1 MGQQVVKYVNLTLL
15 ILYPISWFSPLM
27 SAGLLPLFGMS
38 EITIISG
45 ILTLWQN
52 DPFLSLIVVLFAVL
66 LPMGKTLCKVAIDF
80 GLAPKSW
87 THALAILSRLAMAD
101 VFLIAL
107 YITAAKGIGV
117 GRVETEWGMYLFTFC
132 VLLTLLVSVMSSSA
146 LSRSSPSGRS

>member
-1 MGQQVVKYVNLTLL
+1 MGQHVVKYVNLTLL

-45 ILTLWQN
+45 ILTLWQD
-52 DPFLSLIVVLFAVL
+52 DPFLSLIVILFAVL
-66 LPMGKTLCKVAIDF
+66 LPMAKTLCKVAIDF

-87 THALAILSRLAMAD
+87 THALAALSRFAMAD

-117 GRVETEWGMYLFTFC
+117 GRVETEWGLYLFTLC
-132 VLLTLLVSVMSSSA
+132 ALLSILVSVMASSA
-146 LSRSSPSGRS
+146 LSRTSPSGRS

>member
-1 MGQQVVKYVNLTLL
+1 MGQHVVKYVNLTLL

-38 EITIISG
+38 EITIMSG
-45 ILTLWQN
+45 ILTLWQD

-80 GLAPKSW
+80 GFAPKSW
-87 THALAILSRLAMAD
+87 THALAVMSRFAMAD

-117 GRVETEWGMYLFTFC
+117 GPR
-132 VLLTLLVSVMSSSA
+132 
-146 LSRSSPSGRS
+146 

>member
-1 MGQQVVKYVNLTLL
+1 MGQHVVKYLNLTLL

-45 ILTLWQN
+45 ILTLWQD
-52 DPFLSLIVVLFAVL
+52 DPFLSLIVILFAVL
-66 LPMGKTLCKVAIDF
+66 LPMGKTLCKAVIDF
-80 GLAPKSW
+80 GMAPKSW
-87 THALAILSRLAMAD
+87 RHALAVLSRFAMAD

-107 YITAAKGIGV
+107 YITAAKSIGM
-117 GRVETEWGMYLFTFC
+117 GRVETEWGLYLFTFC
-132 VLLTLLVSVMSSSA
+132 VLLSLLVSVMSSSA

>member
-1 MGQQVVKYVNLTLL
+1 MGQHVVKYANLTLL

-45 ILTLWQN
+45 ILTLWQD

-66 LPMGKTLCKVAIDF
+66 LPVGKTLCKAAIDF
-80 GLAPKSW
+80 GVAPKSW
-87 THALAILSRLAMAD
+87 THAVAALSRFAMAD

-107 YITAAKGIGV
+107 YIAAAKGINV
-117 GRVETEWGMYLFTFC
+117 GRVETEWGLYLFTFC
-132 VLLTLLVSVMSSSA
+132 VLLSLLVSVMSSSA

>member
-1 MGQQVVKYVNLTLL
+1 MGQHVMKYLNLTLL

-38 EITIISG
+38 EITMISG
-45 ILTLWQN
+45 ILTLWQD
-52 DPFLSLIVVLFAVL
+52 DPLLSLIVILFAVL
-66 LPMGKTLCKVAIDF
+66 LPMGKTLCKAAIDF
-80 GLAPKSW
+80 GMAPKSW
-87 THALAILSRLAMAD
+87 THALAVLSRFAMAD

-132 VLLTLLVSVMSSSA
+132 VLLSLLVSVMSSSA

>member
-1 MGQQVVKYVNLTLL
+1 MKYVNLALV

-38 EITIISG
+38 EITIMNG
-45 ILTLWQN
+45 IQTLWQE
-52 DPFLSLIVVLFAVL
+52 DAFLSFIVVIFAMF

-80 GLAPKSW
+80 GFAPQSW
-87 THALAILSRLAMAD
+87 THALAMLSRFAMAD

-117 GRVETEWGMYLFTFC
+117 GRHII
-132 VLLTLLVSVMSSSA
+132 
-146 LSRSSPSGRS
+146 